1 LNARII
7 AFVMCRLFAV
17 YLVVAHGI
25 NAVLQFLIVMLA
37 PHQEGLEAPV
47 WHYAVLAGVT
57 TVLHMLLAAVLW
69 NGASWISRTVSA
81 PMPEKVEDKPA
92 GDGWQAVVVFAVG
105 WLTVLSGVAY
115 LVNGARALM
124 EQGGLFQYLML
135 AVIFLGIGGALI
147 MFPGAIVSG
156 LERFRAWGGKPL
168 IEAEDQ

>member
-1 LNARII
+1 
-7 AFVMCRLFAV
+7 
-17 YLVVAHGI
+17 
-25 NAVLQFLIVMLA
+25 
-37 PHQEGLEAPV
+37 
-47 WHYAVLAGVT
+47 
-57 TVLHMLLAAVLW
+57 
-69 NGASWISRTVSA
+69 
-81 PMPEKVEDKPA
+81 
-92 GDGWQAVVVFAVG
+92 VVFAVG